1 MFAMII
7 FNLMI
12 FAILNNLGN
21 LAREE
26 PTRVTGGYDITA
38 IVSPEIPIGD
48 FKQTLADESI
58 GSRTDIQV
66 YAAQEVNK
74 RVHDAGASVVVPVE
88 ARQVGSAD
96 LEFKALQLMAVDNTF
111 VEANEWRVSHYDPSR
126 LLNSGNI
133 NRDMWLALR
142 SDPSLAIL
150 NHTALPKDDS
160 FSPNDPFDPNFGGF
174 TAEGITASG
183 PKKIRP
189 FEIEI
194 RPVGGGEPTKRT
206 VIAVLESL
214 ADQLAIEQ
222 RTSADALTQARP
234 ATLFTNAK
242 VLAEISDVPVPF
254 TTYHVRRSG
263 RGEKN
268 VTAEDVAA
276 RMETAFMDRSM
287 VAVSTERE
295 LQLSLS
301 QDDAFNQLFQG
312 FMGIGLIVGVAA
324 IGVLSFRAVEERR
337 QSIGVLRALGFRS
350 RMVLIQF
357 LLEATF
363 VTLIGTILGLVLGTM
378 TSWNIF
384 NELARQTD
392 GLRFDIPWINVA
404 IIVGVAW
411 VFSLAMTTLPALQAG
426 RIFPAEALRYE

>member
-1 MFAMII
+1 
-7 FNLMI
+7 
-12 FAILNNLGN
+12 
-21 LAREE
+21 
-26 PTRVTGGYDITA
+26 
-38 IVSPEIPIGD
+38 
-48 FKQTLADESI
+48 
-58 GSRTDIQV
+58 
-66 YAAQEVNK
+66 
-74 RVHDAGASVVVPVE
+74 
-88 ARQVGSAD
+88 
-96 LEFKALQLMAVDNTF
+96 MAVDNTF

-142 SDPSLAIL
+142 GDPSLGIL